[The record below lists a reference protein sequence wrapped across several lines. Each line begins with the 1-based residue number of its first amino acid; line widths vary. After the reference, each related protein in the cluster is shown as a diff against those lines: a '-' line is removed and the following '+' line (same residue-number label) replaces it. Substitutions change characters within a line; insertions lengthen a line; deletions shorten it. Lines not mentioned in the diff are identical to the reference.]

1 MKYTDEQR
9 EEVFA
14 FFEEGCTARE
24 IFEVTG
30 IPIGTINRW
39 RSERRSSKISADEDL
54 RRECEDLRREC
65 EDLRRECEDLRRRV
79 EPLESYINR
88 LEKSKKKE
96 SDWEEP
102 VKGWKPPQR

>member
-14 FFEEGCTARE
+14 FFEGGCTARE
-24 IFEVTG
+24 ILEVTG

-54 RRECEDLRREC
+54 RRECEDLRR
-65 EDLRRECEDLRRRV
+65 RV
-79 EPLESYINR
+79 DALESYINR
-88 LEKSKKKE
+88 LEKSKRKA

>member
-54 RRECEDLRREC
+54 RRECEDLRR
-65 EDLRRECEDLRRRV
+65 RV
-79 EPLESYINR
+79 EALESYINR

>member
-39 RSERRSSKISADEDL
+39 RSERRSSKISAD
-54 RRECEDLRREC
+54 
-65 EDLRRECEDLRRRV
+65 
-79 EPLESYINR
+79 
-88 LEKSKKKE
+88 
-96 SDWEEP
+96 
-102 VKGWKPPQR
+102 

>member
-54 RRECEDLRREC
+54 RRECEDLRR
-65 EDLRRECEDLRRRV
+65 RV
-79 EPLESYINR
+79 EVLENYIN
-88 LEKSKKKE
+88 KSKKKK

>member
-1 MKYTDEQR
+1 MKYTGEQR

-54 RRECEDLRREC
+54 RRECEDLRR
-65 EDLRRECEDLRRRV
+65 RV
-79 EPLESYINR
+79 EALESYINR

-96 SDWEEP
+96 PDWEEP

>member
-1 MKYTDEQR
+1 MKYTGEQR

-54 RRECEDLRREC
+54 RRECEDLRR
-65 EDLRRECEDLRRRV
+65 RV
-79 EPLESYINR
+79 EALESYINR

>member
-39 RSERRSSKISADEDL
+39 RSERRSSNKSPD
-54 RRECEDLRREC
+54 

-79 EPLESYINR
+79 EVLESYIAKLKR
-88 LEKSKKKE
+88 DEE
-96 SDWEEP
+96 STRTYEEP
-102 VKGWKPPQR
+102 VTGWKPPKR

>member
-65 EDLRRECEDLRRRV
+65 EDLRRRV
-79 EPLESYINR
+79 EALESYINR

>member
-9 EEVFA
+9 EEVFS

-54 RRECEDLRREC
+54 RIECEDLRIEC
-65 EDLRRECEDLRRRV
+65 EYLRRRV
-79 EPLESYINR
+79 EALESYINR

>member
-1 MKYTDEQR
+1 MKYTEEQR

-24 IFEVTG
+24 IFEVTE

-65 EDLRRECEDLRRRV
+65 EDLRRRV

-88 LEKSKKKE
+88 LEKSKKKA

>member
-54 RRECEDLRREC
+54 RRECEDLRR
-65 EDLRRECEDLRRRV
+65 RV
-79 EPLESYINR
+79 EVLESYINR
-88 LEKSKKKE
+88 LEKSKRKE

>member
-54 RRECEDLRREC
+54 RRECEDLRR
-65 EDLRRECEDLRRRV
+65 RV
-79 EPLESYINR
+79 DALENYINR